1 MEFKLASCNESCVML
16 KPCASC
22 IIGTKQSSSSGGL
35 AWPYWRCHCKDLGSS
50 LPCKHEFMPKSQKK
64 ERVFFNTSSA
74 FQCVYHRFQV
84 YCHTLSNNLDKFPKE
99 LGGKLGIY
107 QWIFKFQEDME
118 LETEMTWFSKMRAV
132 NHFAL
137 VRIHASRWELA
148 NLLKPGSDCCSPSL
162 PPGWIA
168 GYSVI
173 QQTSSGKY
181 KPFDTKRDCPQFSE
195 RVKIR

>member
-1 MEFKLASCNESCVML
+1 MCQLHYWNQAEQQFRGTCLTLL
-16 KPCASC
+16 KVSLQGSW
-22 IIGTKQSSSSGGL
+22 IL
-35 AWPYWRCHCKDLGSS
+35 SS
-50 LPCKHEFMPKSQKK
+50 LQARIYAKISKK
-64 ERVFFNTSSA
+64 RESFFFNTSSA

-132 NHFAL
+132 NHFSL
-137 VRIHASRWELA
+137 DRIHASRWELA

-168 GYSVI
+168 GYSDS
-173 QQTSSGKY
+173 TN
-181 KPFDTKRDCPQFSE
+181 QF
-195 RVKIR
+195 R